1 MKKRLYIML
10 VGIVI
15 MLLASFSVSEAYPF
29 IEVEGYVLPDYSTLL
44 NNGDGTS
51 SLDAMY
57 IFNVTNSDSGAEMNF
72 LSVEFEKDIFVD
84 YSFTLSN
91 GDPAWSVPDDWTA
104 EVVESS
110 GSYYVQ
116 ATGGTT
122 IGEGESIRGMLNLTL
137 FSEALT
143 NVSWYDS
150 SDIFHDW
157 QEGQIWGQSW
167 YALDTLGGVDGGS
180 TAVPEPGSM
189 LLLGSALIGLG
200 LIGRKIRM
208 AGRR

>member
-1 MKKRLYIML
+1 MKKRLSVL
-10 VGIVI
+10 VVGIVVI
-15 MLLASFSVSEAYPF
+15 LFASFSVSEAYPF
-29 IEVEGYVLPDYSTLL
+29 LEVEGYVVPDYSTLL
-44 NNGDGTS
+44 DNGDGTS

-57 IFNVTNSDSGAEMNF
+57 RFDVTYSDGGAEMNF

-91 GDPAWSVPDDWTA
+91 GDPAWSVPDDWTT
-104 EVVESS
+104 EIVESP
-110 GSYYVQ
+110 GSYYVL

-122 IGEGESIRGMLNLTL
+122 IGEGESIRGTLNLTL
-137 FSEALT
+137 FTEALT

-200 LIGRKIRM
+200 LMGRKMRR
-208 AGRR
+208 AGNR